1 MAIETINP
9 TTGQVIERFAP
20 RSAADVDA
28 ALTRAD
34 RAFRSWRQ
42 RAVRERATVLGR
54 AAAVLESD
62 LDRYA
67 SLMTL
72 EMGKLR
78 SAARDEVAKCA
89 AGCRHYA
96 ENLDHY
102 LADELLLEP
111 GGVEE
116 RVLFQPLGP
125 ILAIMPWNFPFWQ
138 VIRFAAPALGAGNVG
153 LLKHAASVPRCAL
166 ALEDLFR
173 RAGAPEGVFQ
183 SLLIE
188 SDAVADVIA
197 DHRVAAVTLTGSD
210 RAGRAVAATAG
221 RHLKKS
227 LLELGGSDP
236 FVVLP
241 SADLDAAVATAVKA
255 RIVNS
260 GQSCIAAKRFII
272 ADPIYDRF
280 RERFVAA
287 MSALVVGDP
296 DRPET
301 QVGPLATAA
310 IRDGLAAQV
319 QKSVDAGA
327 RLLTGGTVPERAGFF
342 YAPTVLEAPPEGSPA
357 ACEELFG
364 PVATLWRVRDTTE
377 AIQVAN
383 DTVFGLGASV
393 WTRDPEERER
403 CLREIEAGMVFVND
417 MVASEPRFP
426 FGGVKQ
432 SGYGRELG
440 VWGLREFVNVK
451 RVRVLTSPRAGD

>member
-1 MAIETINP
+1 MAIETISP

-20 RSAADVDA
+20 RSAEDVDA
-28 ALTRAD
+28 ALIRAD
-34 RAFRSWRQ
+34 VAYRSWRQ
-42 RAVRERATVLGR
+42 RPVRERATVLGR
-54 AAAVLESD
+54 AATILETEVD
-62 LDRYA
+62 TFA
-67 SLMTL
+67 STMTL

-78 SAARDEVAKCA
+78 SAAREEVLKCA
-89 AGCRHYA
+89 AGCRHYS

-102 LADELLLEP
+102 LADELLQEP
-111 GGVEE
+111 GGIEE

-125 ILAIMPWNFPFWQ
+125 ILAVMPWNFPFWQ

-153 LLKHAASVPRCAL
+153 LLKHAANVPRCAL
-166 ALEDLFR
+166 ALEQLFR

-183 SLLIE
+183 TLLIE
-188 SDAVADVIA
+188 SDAVAGVIA
-197 DHRVAAVTLTGSD
+197 DDRVVAVTLTGSD

-236 FVVLP
+236 FLVLP
-241 SADLDAAVATAVKA
+241 SADLDAAVAMAVKA
-255 RIVNS
+255 RMVNN
-260 GQSCIAAKRFII
+260 GQSCIAAKRFIV
-272 ADPIYDRF
+272 ADSIYDRF

-287 MSALVVGDP
+287 VAALVVGDP
-296 DRPET
+296 ERPET

-319 QKSVDAGA
+319 RRSVDAGA
-327 RLLTGGTVPERAGFF
+327 RLLTGGSVPEGPGFF
-342 YAPTVLEAPPEGSPA
+342 YTPTVLEAPPEGSPA

-364 PVATLWRVRDTTE
+364 PVATLWRVRDTAE

-383 DTVFGLGASV
+383 NTVFGLGASV
-393 WTRDPEERER
+393 WTRDAEERER
-403 CLREIEAGMVFVND
+403 CLREIEAGMVFIND
-417 MVASEPRFP
+417 MVASDARFP

-440 VWGLREFVNVK
+440 LWGLREFVNVK
-451 RVRVLTSPRAGD
+451 RVRVVPGSP